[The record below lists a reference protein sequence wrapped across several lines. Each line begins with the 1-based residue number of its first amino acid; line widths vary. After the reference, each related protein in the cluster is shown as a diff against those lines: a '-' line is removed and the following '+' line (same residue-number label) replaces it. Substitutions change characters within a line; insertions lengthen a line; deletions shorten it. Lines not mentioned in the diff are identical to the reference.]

1 MHLFLPLKISYYSTY
16 TFWNNEKKIPTS
28 EYHNCHVV
36 VLLMGTSLFS
46 CPSSFFSTILML
58 PLSLSI
64 SKSMP
69 FLKINIRLFLNR
81 SQLRYPLAAFVTNLI
96 ITLQF
101 SDSALLILFCSTVI
115 SPVSFETIQQWL
127 YACFKTKWS
136 EFHSYNPERHLYL
149 NEEHKCTVIILY
161 FNNTVYLLS
170 WKSKN
175 M

>member
-1 MHLFLPLKISYYSTY
+1 MALINRLGGSTW
-16 TFWNNEKKIPTS
+16 WNGWLS
-28 EYHNCHVV
+28 
-36 VLLMGTSLFS
+36 VLDGVALSAWNTQ
-46 CPSSFFSTILML
+46 
-58 PLSLSI
+58 SLSI

-170 WKSKN
+170 
-175 M
+175 